1 MRGLSA
7 SLPETG
13 GAQWPTVRT
22 STVSNRTAQ
31 DSSTRRVGDG
41 GQASPG
47 LATAGARD
55 VQVQAQ
61 LLELAAD
68 AILVRDV
75 GTGRIRYWNRGAE
88 QLYGWSREEA
98 LGQVA
103 GRLLQTRF
111 PGPVEEIEA
120 ELVRTG
126 RWEGELVH
134 TRRDGRQLIVA
145 SRWAV
150 RTEEAGAPVAHLE
163 ANTDLTTRKRAE
175 LDQGRLLRQAIA
187 AEAQFRALLESAP
200 DAMVIADASG
210 RIELVNRETEVLF
223 GYAREELLGHDIDV
237 LMPGGFRAAH
247 HRLTVQA
254 SPRTRPVRAGIELYA
269 CRKDGSEFPTEISLS
284 PVEAEGRR
292 LVMAAIR
299 DISARQQARYQA
311 ALAEFSQWALRGGD
325 TGPLLEAVVGLVARA
340 LGVEHAAILEF
351 EPSNS
356 ALSRRA
362 SVGWADDAECHR
374 GDAQAVYTLE
384 TSSPVFTSDLRSET
398 RFGGTA
404 RLLELG
410 ITGGLSAVIPG
421 QEQPFGIL
429 GVHARGWRRFSEQDV
444 EFFHAVAHVLATA
457 IERRRAEMALQRR
470 EQEVRAVVDNA
481 PDIIARFDRSH
492 RLLYVNRAGE
502 RATGMAAQEFM
513 GRNAREVGLPEPQA
527 TIWKVALEQAFQ
539 TGREQTIE
547 FATPTPLGERSYQ
560 ARIVPETGPDSSVAS
575 VLAISRDVT
584 EQCRAEEER
593 AVLYREVLERE
604 QIG

>member
-103 GRLLQTRF
+103 GRLLQTQF
-111 PGPVEEIEA
+111 PRPLEEIEA

-150 RTEEAGAPVAHLE
+150 RTQEAGAPVAHLE

-175 LDQGRLLRQAIA
+175 LEQDRLLRQAIA

-210 RIELVNRETEVLF
+210 RIELVDRQTELLF
-223 GYAREELLGHDIDV
+223 GYAREELLGRDIEV
-237 LMPGGFRAAH
+237 LVPGRFRAAH
-247 HRLTVQA
+247 VDHRQTARV
-254 SPRTRPVRAGIELYA
+254 SKRTRPMGAGLELYA
-269 CRKDGSEFPTEISLS
+269 RRKDGSEFPAEISLS
-284 PVEAEGRR
+284 PIEAEGRR

-299 DISARQQARYQA
+299 DIAARQQARHQA
-311 ALAEFSQWALRGGD
+311 ALAELSQWALRGGD
-325 TGPLLEAVVGLVARA
+325 TGPLLDAVVRLVARA
-340 LGVEHAAILEF
+340 LGVEHAAILEV
-351 EPSNS
+351 EPSGS

-362 SVGWADDAECHR
+362 SVGWADDAECHL
-374 GDAQAVYTLE
+374 DAQAAYTLE
-384 TSSPVFTSDLRSET
+384 TSDPVITS
-398 RFGGTA
+398 
-404 RLLELG
+404 
-410 ITGGLSAVIPG
+410 
-421 QEQPFGIL
+421 
-429 GVHARGWRRFSEQDV
+429 
-444 EFFHAVAHVLATA
+444 
-457 IERRRAEMALQRR
+457 
-470 EQEVRAVVDNA
+470 
-481 PDIIARFDRSH
+481 
-492 RLLYVNRAGE
+492 
-502 RATGMAAQEFM
+502 
-513 GRNAREVGLPEPQA
+513 
-527 TIWKVALEQAFQ
+527 
-539 TGREQTIE
+539 
-547 FATPTPLGERSYQ
+547 
-560 ARIVPETGPDSSVAS
+560 
-575 VLAISRDVT
+575 
-584 EQCRAEEER
+584 
-593 AVLYREVLERE
+593 
-604 QIG
+604 